1 MKILVP
7 LEKGYKGIC
16 KSPLHCR
23 GLIVQ
28 LCILVL
34 HDAGISI
41 VCVILVLVIECRLFS
56 VKSLVIMNI
65 YHICLL
71 YRVEHM
77 GSDVGRLF
85 RVSI

>member
-1 MKILVP
+1 MP

-28 LCILVL
+28 LYILVL

-56 VKSLVIMNI
+56 VRSLVDNEYIPCMSSLQRGA
-65 YHICLL
+65 HG
-71 YRVEHM
+71 E
-77 GSDVGRLF
+77 
-85 RVSI
+85 